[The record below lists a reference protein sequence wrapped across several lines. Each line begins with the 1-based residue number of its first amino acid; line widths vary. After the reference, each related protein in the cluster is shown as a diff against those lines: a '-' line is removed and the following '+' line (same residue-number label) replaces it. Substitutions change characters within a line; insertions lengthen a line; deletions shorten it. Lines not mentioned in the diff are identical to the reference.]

1 MTKKRRNNGR
11 NKKNRGIVKR
21 VACIFSGKLIPKDK
35 AVVRYVI
42 RNIVETS
49 ALRDIQ
55 EACAFESYT
64 LPKLYFKNIYS
75 IEAAIHNRIVRVRS
89 KKDRKIRGINK
100 IKIIKK
106 INNSISF

>member
-21 VACIFSGKLIPKDK
+21 VACIFSGKLITKDK

-100 IKIIKK
+100 
-106 INNSISF
+106 

>member
-21 VACIFSGKLIPKDK
+21 VSCIFSGKLVPKDK
-35 AVVRYVI
+35 AIVRYVV
-42 RNIVETS
+42 RNIIEPS

-55 EACAFESYT
+55 DACAFEYYA

-75 IEAAIHNRIVRVRS
+75 IEAAIHNRVVRVRS
-89 KKDRKIRGINK
+89 KNDRRIRGPNK
-100 IKIIKK
+100 LKIVKK
-106 INNSISF
+106 NK

>member
-1 MTKKRRNNGR
+1 MTKKRKNNGR

-21 VACIFSGKLIPKDK
+21 VACIFSGKLVPKDK

-42 RNIVETS
+42 RNIIETS

-75 IEAAIHNRIVRVRS
+75 IEAAIHNRVVRVRS
-89 KKDRKIRGINK
+89 KKDRKIRGTGK
-100 IKIIKK
+100 TRLSKK
-106 INNSISF
+106 LNSYI